1 MPHTRPPTYRF
12 VQVELDFWGKPLSAK
27 EIRKKQRAAK
37 AAEKEAA
44 KVLLAAAESK

>member
-1 MPHTRPPTYRF
+1 M
-12 VQVELDFWGKPLSAK
+12 DFWGKPLSAK

-44 KVLLAAAESK
+44 KLAGAK